1 MDARQTRWTW
11 FRRLLALLF
20 FGAVAVLL
28 YRRGRGMDWDAVWAS
43 VRAFD
48 LSALALGLLYTLF
61 AYLAFA
67 SYDLLARR
75 YLRHAV
81 PAPRV
86 LAIAMVAYAMNLNLG
101 ALVGGWAA
109 RFRLY
114 SRAGIDAGTTMQI
127 IGLGILSNWSGYVLV
142 GGLVFTFAPPEL
154 PQAWALNPATLPLIG
169 LAMLSALGLYLLLCW
184 LKAGRRWKLGRFV
197 LRVPTPGFAALQ
209 LAAAVV
215 HWISTGLVLS
225 CFLPA
230 ELAFTSLLG
239 VLLMSSMAGTA
250 LRVPAGLGVI
260 EAVFVG
266 ALGDRYAAA
275 QLLGALLAYR
285 ACFYL
290 VPLLLALAA
299 FAVLEWRGRRRGARS
314 TGLGTVI
321 APVR

>member
-11 FRRLLALLF
+11 LRRLLTLLF
-20 FGAVAVLL
+20 FGAIAALL
-28 YRRGRGMDWDAVWAS
+28 YRRGRGMDWEAVWMS

-48 LSALALGLLYTLF
+48 LTTLAIGLVYSLF

-67 SYDLLARR
+67 SYDLLARWH
-75 YLRHAV
+75 LRHAL

-101 ALVGGWAA
+101 ALVGGWAS

-114 SRAGIDAGTTMQI
+114 SRAGIGAGTTTQI
-127 IGLGILSNWSGYVLV
+127 IGLGILSNWSGYVLL
-142 GGLVFTFAPPEL
+142 GGLVFTFAPPQL
-154 PQAWALNPATLPLIG
+154 PQAWALNPTTLPLIG
-169 LAMLSALGLYLLLCW
+169 VAMLLALGLYLLLCA
-184 LKAGRRWKLGRFV
+184 LKPGRRWKLGRFA
-197 LRVPTPGFAALQ
+197 LRVPTPRFAALQ
-209 LAAAVV
+209 LAASVT
-215 HWISTGLVLS
+215 HWISMGLVLS

-230 ELAFTSLLG
+230 ELAFTSALG
-239 VLLMSSMAGTA
+239 VLLMSSMAGA
-250 LRVPAGLGVI
+250 VLHVPAGLGVI

-266 ALGDRYAAA
+266 ALGDRYPVA

-290 VPLLLALAA
+290 VPLVLALLA
-299 FAVLEWRGRRRGARS
+299 FAVMEWRGRRRARRS
-314 TGLGTVI
+314 PSLDAVI